1 MKIVYIHHAAM
12 LVLLPMIIVAPRPVD
27 IVLAVFLF
35 VFLNICMNSAMD
47 EAASLRR
54 HGSPASSSTVLP
66 EPAEP
71 HEHLT
76 FRTDPSG
83 KFSVLTSKRVY
94 EFQGGTGC
102 DRDDITQKMARLV
115 IAYMDRQGET
125 VVSTTFFAVFG
136 AALEEK
142 MQRGRR

>member
-27 IVLAVFLF
+27 IVLAVLLF

-47 EAASLRR
+47 EAEA
-54 HGSPASSSTVLP
+54 ASSKRAAHPSAFSAA
-66 EPAEP
+66 PAAP
-71 HEHLT
+71 PEHLV
-76 FRTDPSG
+76 FRTDHDG

-94 EFQGGTGC
+94 EFQGGAGC
-102 DRDDITQKMARLV
+102 DRESITQKMARLV
-115 IAYMDRQGET
+115 VAHLERQGERT
-125 VVSTTFFAVFG
+125 VPATFFAIFG

-142 MQRGRR
+142 VQRVRR